1 MITRLVNMH
10 KGKIL
15 KQNAQN
21 KISKNYDL
29 LTSQVKSKYLNQFI
43 LLQIRVNILYLKN

>member
-10 KGKIL
+10 KDKIL
-15 KQNAQN
+15 KQYAQN

-29 LTSQVKSKYLNQFI
+29 LTSQVKSELLKQFK
-43 LLQIRVNILYLKN
+43 LLQIRVNIL